1 MQPTVR
7 RTVEILAL
15 LVGLIWIFASADST
29 GASTGGRIPA
39 PQKGFLAPDFTLA
52 TPKGEKVTL
61 FSLRGKAVL
70 INIWATWCP
79 PCRAE
84 MPAMESFYQQY
95 KAGGLVVLGVNATNQ
110 DNQLEIVPFVNQY
123 GLSFPILL
131 DEVGE
136 LGRKY
141 ELRSLPSS
149 YFINRDG
156 TIAAVV
162 IGGPMSDALLRT
174 NIEAIL
180 KSPAH

>member
-7 RTVEILAL
+7 RTLVILILAA
-15 LVGLIWIFASADST
+15 GLIWIFASADST
-29 GASTGGRIPA
+29 GTSTGGRIPA

-61 FSLRGKAVL
+61 SSLRGKAVL
-70 INIWATWCP
+70 LNIWATWCP

-84 MPAMESFYQQY
+84 MPAIESYYQQY
-95 KAGGLVVLGVNATNQ
+95 KTSGFVVLGINATNQ
-110 DNQLEIVPFVNQY
+110 DSQLGIVPFVNQY

-149 YFINRDG
+149 YFIDRDG
-156 TIAAVV
+156 IIAAVV
-162 IGGPMSDALLRT
+162 VGGPMSDALLRT
-174 NIEAIL
+174 NIETIL
-180 KSPAH
+180 KNPAH

>member
-7 RTVEILAL
+7 RTLEILAL

-29 GASTGGRIPA
+29 GTSTGGRIPA
-39 PQKGFLAPDFTLA
+39 PQKGFLAPDFNLA

-61 FSLRGKAVL
+61 SNLRGKAVL

-95 KAGGLVVLGVNATNQ
+95 KASGLIVLGINATNQ
-110 DNQLEIVPFVNQY
+110 DNQLDIVPFVNQY

-136 LGRKY
+136 LGQKY

-149 YFINRDG
+149 YFIDRNG

-180 KSPAH
+180 KSSAR